1 MEGSLILI
9 VLLFWTPWQKVVS
22 SNVDKLP
29 LTENLKKILRRIL
42 AKGRYELIKKTG
54 GKIAVKMSTEEMT
67 TIFRKDMELGDS
79 FAISKKVAA
88 T

>member
-1 MEGSLILI
+1 M
-9 VLLFWTPWQKVVS
+9 S

-29 LTENLKKILRRIL
+29 LTENLKKILRQIL

-54 GKIAVKMSTEEMT
+54 CKITVKMSTDDMT
-67 TIFRKDMELGDS
+67 TIFRRDMELGDS

-88 T
+88 NLRHRWFNRVY